1 MLDTHRLAWGDL
13 TGNNRL
19 DSFGNLVEQPNVGL
33 LFIVPGVEETLRL
46 CGSAALC
53 QDPEILDAC
62 TIGDRRP
69 KTAVVVT
76 VQECYIQCGAALRRS
91 GLWDTASWPTDE
103 AKPSGAAILKDHIGT
118 EATVEQIA
126 AGLADYR
133 QPHLARR
140 RAGRLI
146 AACYLPARRRAD
158 RTVARKKIVERR
170 RSLPRPEHHGDDGRR
185 GDHEARDDRQGG
197 ERSPPLRPRKGP
209 QRRGSEWIPHRGA
222 GCCRS
227 GRCRRAGG

>member
-1 MLDTHRLAWGDL
+1 MAIEQQITDRTQLRTVYREPSQGVIDKVIDHIDAGAARFVQASPFVVLSTATADRADASPRGGPPGFVRVLDTHRLAWGDL

-126 AGLADYR
+126 AGLADYYDN
-133 QPHLARR
+133 HIWLA
-140 RAGRLI
+140 G
-146 AACYLPARRRAD
+146 
-158 RTVARKKIVERR
+158 
-170 RSLPRPEHHGDDGRR
+170 G
-185 GDHEARDDRQGG
+185 RDD
-197 ERSPPLRPRKGP
+197 
-209 QRRGSEWIPHRGA
+209 
-222 GCCRS
+222 
-227 GRCRRAGG
+227 

>member
-1 MLDTHRLAWGDL
+1 VAVEQQITDRTQLRTVYREPSQAVIDKVIDHIDAGAARFVQASPFVVLSTATADRADASPRGGPPGFVRVLDTHHLAWGDL

-19 DSFGNLVEQPNVGL
+19 DSFGNLVEQSNVGL

-46 CGSAALC
+46 SGSAVLC

-91 GLWDTASWPTDE
+91 ALWDTASWPTDE

-118 EATVEQIA
+118 EATVEQIE
-126 AGLADYR
+126 AGLTDYYDN
-133 QPHLARR
+133 HIWLA
-140 RAGRLI
+140 G
-146 AACYLPARRRAD
+146 
-158 RTVARKKIVERR
+158 
-170 RSLPRPEHHGDDGRR
+170 G
-185 GDHEARDDRQGG
+185 RDD
-197 ERSPPLRPRKGP
+197 
-209 QRRGSEWIPHRGA
+209 
-222 GCCRS
+222 
-227 GRCRRAGG
+227 

>member
-1 MLDTHRLAWGDL
+1 MAIEQQITDRTQLRTVYREPSQGVIDKVIDHIDAGAARFVQASPFVVLSTATADRADASPRGGPPGFVRVLDTHRLAWGDL

-91 GLWDTASWPTDE
+91 GLWDTASWPVDE

-126 AGLADYR
+126 AGLADYYDN
-133 QPHLARR
+133 HIWLA
-140 RAGRLI
+140 G
-146 AACYLPARRRAD
+146 
-158 RTVARKKIVERR
+158 
-170 RSLPRPEHHGDDGRR
+170 G
-185 GDHEARDDRQGG
+185 RDD
-197 ERSPPLRPRKGP
+197 
-209 QRRGSEWIPHRGA
+209 
-222 GCCRS
+222 
-227 GRCRRAGG
+227 